1 MAICHYGDKDTLF
14 RIAVAFYPEEVMQMA
29 KQKQTKPD
37 RKEQVTIPNDGT
49 WSVEQRVEVEI
60 EATDEEV
67 MTAARSQATNTLKII
82 GLERART
89 RTAHDFNVKI
99 KAAKGEAE
107 AAARIVDTGH
117 KIEMREAIVAFDP
130 AAGTKT
136 AVSKEGPAVK
146 FWTKP
151 MTAEELEL
159 GPPDDQNSGHVGAE
173 QTAALDPI
181 EDIPF

>member
-1 MAICHYGDKDTLF
+1 MA
-14 RIAVAFYPEEVMQMA
+14 R
-29 KQKQTKPD
+29 QKQQKADKTN
-37 RKEQVTIPNDGT
+37 QAIIPNDGT
-49 WSVEQRVEVEI
+49 WTVEQRVEVEI
-60 EATDEEV
+60 DATDDEV

-117 KIEMREAIVAFDP
+117 KIEMREADVKYDPLVKRKTAFDK
-130 AAGTKT
+130 ATGEELW
-136 AVSKEGPAVK
+136 V
-146 FWTKP
+146 KP

-159 GPPDDQNSGHVGAE
+159 GPPDGPFADHVGQQQADAI
-173 QTAALDPI
+173 AAA
-181 EDIPF
+181 EDIPL